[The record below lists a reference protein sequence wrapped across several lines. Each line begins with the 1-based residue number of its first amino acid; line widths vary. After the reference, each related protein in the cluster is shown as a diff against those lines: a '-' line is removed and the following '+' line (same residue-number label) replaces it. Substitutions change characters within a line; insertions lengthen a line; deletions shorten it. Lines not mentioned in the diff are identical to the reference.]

1 MTPVKFPTH
10 SCLFSQILLVHK
22 TKSIN
27 LAFCKQKLKYLVTQ
41 NTQDTNER
49 PSAITTHCRHTQRS
63 SVVHLRHVDIC
74 NGICDQCRRRGKMKT
89 YSCILQGGNYKTVPS
104 HQKYDGLLAITRQWI
119 KTYSLLSH
127 LSLGGYS
134 TAKPFLPPAFFL
146 PCHSTMTLKLH
157 SRYCRLWDNNQFS
170 QSGLKHCQNPE
181 TTSKKCSATSACFPW
196 SHHSVR
202 SRSVS
207 SKDWRTSPKY
217 CKNKSSVTRPLVQ
230 AISCTTLRSKIQN
243 CSSF

>member
-27 LAFCKQKLKYLVTQ
+27 LAFCKQNLKYLITQ
-41 NTQDTNER
+41 NTQDTNEH

-63 SVVHLRHVDIC
+63 SVVHLRQAGIC
-74 NGICDQCRRRGKMKT
+74 NSICDQCRTGGERWKYTAVFYKEATLRLFQTLKNT
-89 YSCILQGGNYKTVPS
+89 SNYWPSQGNKLRPMVSWVTFFGGGGIQQQKHFFPLLFFFHVTTV
-104 HQKYDGLLAITRQWI
+104 
-119 KTYSLLSH
+119 
-127 LSLGGYS
+127 
-134 TAKPFLPPAFFL
+134 
-146 PCHSTMTLKLH
+146 TLKLH

-170 QSGLKHCQNPE
+170 QSGLRHCQNPE

-196 SHHSVR
+196 SHHLVR

-207 SKDWRTSPKY
+207 SKD
-217 CKNKSSVTRPLVQ
+217 
-230 AISCTTLRSKIQN
+230 
-243 CSSF
+243 